1 MHIFM
6 TLGTATSAPADAG
19 LYPDEKG

>member
-1 MHIFM
+1 M